1 MLKGIYRAASGMIPQ
16 IKKQEITANNIA
28 NASTPGFK
36 KDQVFLQQLDAATK
50 ATLPRKSDWQTPMI
64 DQVYTD
70 YSPGTLDQTGNT
82 YDVAIEGNGFFVTE
96 SPTGEMRFYTRN
108 GNFSRDNEG
117 FLVTSEGNRVL
128 GEGGPIDVGDGQASI
143 SGDGSVTVNNEVV
156 GKLQVVEF
164 PDIKSLTKAGNS
176 GYIASDKTPPSPAT
190 KSAIRQGYLERSNIN
205 IIKEMVDMIMT
216 LRNFE
221 TGSKSI
227 QMQDNSL
234 DALFNQVGKS
244 RM

>member
-16 IKKQEITANNIA
+16 IKKQEIAANNIA

-70 YSPGTLDQTGNT
+70 YSPGSLDQTGNSF
-82 YDVAIEGNGFFVTE
+82 DVAIEGKGFFVTE

-108 GNFSRDNEG
+108 GNFSRDTDG

-128 GEGGPIDVGDGQASI
+128 GDGGPINVGDGQATINGEGSI
-143 SGDGSVTVNNEVV
+143 TVNNEIV

-164 PDIKSLTKAGNS
+164 PEDKVLTKTGES
-176 GYIASDKTPPSPAT
+176 GFVAPQNVAPSPST
-190 KSAIRQGYLERSNIN
+190 KFSVQQGYLERSNIN

>member
-36 KDQVFLQQLDAATK
+36 KDQVFLQQLDSAKK
-50 ATLPRKSDWQTPMI
+50 ATMSRKSDWETPMI

-70 YSPGTLDQTGNT
+70 YSPGTFDQTGNT
-82 YDVAIEGNGFFVTE
+82 LDIAIEGNGFFVTE

-108 GNFSRDNEG
+108 GNFSRDSEG

-128 GEGGPIDVGDGQASI
+128 GDGGPIDVGNGQASI
-143 SGDGSVTVNNEVV
+143 GGDGTVTVNNDVV

-164 PDIKSLTKAGNS
+164 SDAKVLSKAGDS
-176 GYIASDKTPPSPAT
+176 GFVASAQTQPSPAT
-190 KSAIRQGYLERSNIN
+190 KFSVRQGYLERSNIN
-205 IIKEMVDMIMT
+205 VVKEMVDMIMT

-221 TGSKSI
+221 SGSKSI

-244 RM
+244 VL

>member
-1 MLKGIYRAASGMIPQ
+1 
-16 IKKQEITANNIA
+16 
-28 NASTPGFK
+28 
-36 KDQVFLQQLDAATK
+36 
-50 ATLPRKSDWQTPMI
+50 MI
-64 DQVYTD
+64 DQIYTD
-70 YSPGTLDQTGNT
+70 YSPGTLDQTGNAF
-82 YDVAIEGNGFFVTE
+82 DIAIEGNGFFVTE

-108 GNFSRDNEG
+108 GNFSRDNDG

-143 SGDGSVTVNNEVV
+143 SGDGTVTVNNDVV
-156 GKLQVVEF
+156 GKLQIVEF
-164 PDIKSLTKAGNS
+164 PDVKSLAKAGDS
-176 GYIASDKTPPSPAT
+176 GFIASDKTPPSPAT
-190 KSAIRQGYLERSNIN
+190 KAAIRQGYLERSNIN